1 MALSSGIEQVFS
13 SYELVY
19 SKLRNCLSKDS
30 AAKLMFL
37 FKTINANTA
46 HVEEFEKWLWI
57 NKQDICYLNGSNF
70 IP

>member
-1 MALSSGIEQVFS
+1 MALPSGIEQVFS

-19 SKLRNCLSKDS
+19 SKLRNCLKDS

-46 HVEEFEKWLWI
+46 HAEEFE
-57 NKQDICYLNGSNF
+57 NG
-70 IP
+70 